1 MKKIIVLIF
10 VISGLTLFRQCVQ
23 KNSNRLFNVTELK
36 GKSPDEVAGILQ
48 LKPDSA
54 FVRHFVEGE
63 RYIQLYY
70 SADSSEFRYR
80 GGKLI
85 EIIIHKPAV
94 KYSPESIVSFGLNY
108 RPPSSVDTSSFIRWY
123 NYPDFKAISFY
134 MVGDKKSFNGSK
146 IFKAYF
152 SYMN

>member
-1 MKKIIVLIF
+1 MNKIIASIF
-10 VISGLTLFRQCVQ
+10 LISGLTLLQQCAQ
-23 KNSNRLFNVTELK
+23 RHHDRLFDVTELK

-63 RYIQLYY
+63 RFIQLYY
-70 SADSSEFRYR
+70 GTDSSEFRYR
-80 GGKLI
+80 DGKLI
-85 EIIIHKPAV
+85 EIIIHKPTM

-123 NYPDFKAISFY
+123 DYPEFKAVSFY
-134 MVGDKKSFNGSK
+134 MVGDKKSSNGSR

-152 SYMN
+152 NYKD